1 MYIICAIFGILFLF
15 LDFKKTS
22 IIKLTLA
29 MTFLFCAI
37 IVYKFPQNYTLQALS
52 FPFFGILSNTMIR
65 MILSKEEK
73 EIQKNKKLKDYIGK
87 TAIVTKDIG
96 KTLSIDGLGM
106 VEFENQRWSAKSVD
120 DREIKA
126 GVSVEIVSKEN
137 KILNVKVV
145 K

>member
-15 LDFKKTS
+15 LDFKKAS
-22 IIKLTLA
+22 VIKLTLA

-52 FPFFGILSNTMIR
+52 FPFFAILSNTMIR
-65 MILSKEEK
+65 MIMSKEEK

-126 GVSVEIVSKEN
+126 GFSVEIVSKEN

>member
-1 MYIICAIFGILFLF
+1 
-15 LDFKKTS
+15 
-22 IIKLTLA
+22 
-29 MTFLFCAI
+29 
-37 IVYKFPQNYTLQALS
+37 
-52 FPFFGILSNTMIR
+52 MIR
-65 MILSKEEK
+65 MIMSKEEK

-106 VEFENQRWSAKSVD
+106 VEFNNQGWSAKSVD

-126 GVSVEIVSKEN
+126 GSKVEIVSKEN